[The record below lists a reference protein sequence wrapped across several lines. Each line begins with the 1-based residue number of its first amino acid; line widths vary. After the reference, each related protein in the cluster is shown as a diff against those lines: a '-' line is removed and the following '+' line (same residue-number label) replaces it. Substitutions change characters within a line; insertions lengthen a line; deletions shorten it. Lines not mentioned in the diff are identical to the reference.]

1 MKRFLASLI
10 ITLGLSSIANA
21 APLSADQF
29 TQIFAKKLKQT
40 QPAIDLTVK
49 GDLLLII
56 KDADGKETTT
66 YLDNAYSQYLLDPT
80 AVDEVLKTYV
90 ASCVETTGKSAPLDR
105 TRIVPIIKDRNWIA
119 EIKESVK
126 QRGSK
131 QVPENVYEDFN
142 GDLVIL
148 YAEDTPTS
156 VSYFAPKSL
165 EEIGISRKQLR
176 TLSVANLTRLIPKPQ
191 VDTGP
196 LVSMITVGGNY
207 EASLLLFDDLWANLS
222 KADGE
227 IVVAVPAR
235 DLLMFTGSRNQP
247 GLTKLRKLAAKYV
260 KESPYHLTD
269 KLFVYRNGHFARFE

>member
-1 MKRFLASLI
+1 MRRFFASLI
-10 ITLGLSSIANA
+10 FTLGLSSIADS

-29 TQIFAKKLKQT
+29 TQAFAKRLKKA
-40 QPAIDLTVK
+40 QPAINLIVRS
-49 GDLLLII
+49 DLLLMI
-56 KDADGKETTT
+56 KDLGGNETTM

-80 AVDEVLKTYV
+80 AVDEILKNYI
-90 ASCVETTGKSAPLDR
+90 ASFGETTEKSASLER

-119 EIKESVK
+119 EINESVK
-126 QRGSK
+126 ERGIK

-142 GDLVIL
+142 EELVIL
-148 YAEDTPTS
+148 YAEDTPTNI
-156 VSYFAPKSL
+156 SYFAPKSL
-165 EEIGISRKQLR
+165 EEIGLSRKQLR

-222 KADGE
+222 KADGD

-235 DLLMFTGSRNQP
+235 DLLMFTGSRNQR
-247 GLTKLRKLAAKYV
+247 GLTKLRELAAKYV

>member
-10 ITLGLSSIANA
+10 FTLGLSSIATA

-29 TQIFAKKLKQT
+29 TKVFAKELKKA
-40 QPAIDLTVK
+40 QPAINLTVK

-56 KDADGKETTT
+56 KDPDGKETTT
-66 YLDNAYSQYLLDPT
+66 FLNNAYSQYLLDPT
-80 AVDEVLKTYV
+80 AVDEILKKYIT
-90 ASCVETTGKSAPLDR
+90 SFVEATGKSAPLER

-131 QVPENVYEDFN
+131 QAPENVYEDFN
-142 GDLVIL
+142 EELVIL
-148 YAEDTPTS
+148 YAEDTPTNIT
-156 VSYFAPKSL
+156 YFAPKSL
-165 EEIGISRKQLR
+165 DEIGISRKQLR

-191 VDTGP
+191 VDAGP

-207 EASLLLFDDLWANLS
+207 EASLLLFDDLWTNLS
-222 KADGE
+222 KANGE

-235 DLLMFTGSRNQP
+235 DLLMFTGSRNQQ
-247 GLTKLRKLAAKYV
+247 GLTKLRELATKYA